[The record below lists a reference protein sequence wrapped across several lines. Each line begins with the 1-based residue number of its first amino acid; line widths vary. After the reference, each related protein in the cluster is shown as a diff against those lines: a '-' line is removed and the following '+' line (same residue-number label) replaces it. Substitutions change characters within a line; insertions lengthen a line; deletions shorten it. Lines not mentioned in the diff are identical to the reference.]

1 MPILLASML
10 ARYDA
15 SSDVDPWPM
24 VRAAA
29 AYVVRSGRRP
39 PQIAGRR
46 KAATHRIRWRRKSPR
61 SSPRQNSPIDWFQ
74 SIDRLMYVRDTAL
87 AQRHGVSG
95 YYVRLTPPGA
105 VRDGGVPIPRSP
117 LRLADQECVNASLP
131 YEDAVSA
138 DALARTRRQSRS
150 VAVLPALSG
159 GALTAIRDLRRACLA
174 IALVTQGFVFLVVL
188 DAAAVFLCHIPSSA
202 YRVSGHLQVWQPSFR
217 CVPSSC
223 GAHSAPAER
232 RYGHGPSRRR
242 RRRTA
247 SPSAATIST
256 PTSTAEK
263 PHKRKRPAQPG
274 RVVEDHVVRL
284 WRLVLRRVRLHTS

>member
-1 MPILLASML
+1 
-10 ARYDA
+10 
-15 SSDVDPWPM
+15 
-24 VRAAA
+24 
-29 AYVVRSGRRP
+29 
-39 PQIAGRR
+39 
-46 KAATHRIRWRRKSPR
+46 
-61 SSPRQNSPIDWFQ
+61 
-74 SIDRLMYVRDTAL
+74 VRDG
-87 AQRHGVSG
+87 HGARATTRSERVLR
-95 YYVRLTPPGA
+95 RLTPPGA

-117 LRLADQECVNASLP
+117 LRLANQECVNASLP

-232 RYGHGPSRRR
+232 RYGHGPVAITPADAAGQRTIARRI
-242 RRRTA
+242 
-247 SPSAATIST
+247 ATDY
-256 PTSTAEK
+256 
-263 PHKRKRPAQPG
+263 RAQI
-274 RVVEDHVVRL
+274 V
-284 WRLVLRRVRLHTS
+284 